1 MNFNLIIF
9 RTMEQIENNTCEI
22 IKINKDIIN
31 TMNEIKEK
39 YTSEKIRIFYEIIYE
54 LELEKYLKN
63 NKENYKKWLQSE
75 LI

>member
-1 MNFNLIIF
+1 
-9 RTMEQIENNTCEI
+9 MEQIENNTCEI

-39 YTSEKIRIFYEIIYE
+39 YTTEKTRIFYEIIYE
-54 LELEKYLKN
+54 LELEKYLKSN
-63 NKENYKKWLQSE
+63 NENYKKWLQSE

>member
-1 MNFNLIIF
+1 
-9 RTMEQIENNTCEI
+9 MEQIENNTCEI

-54 LELEKYLKN
+54 LELEKYLKSN
-63 NKENYKKWLQSE
+63 NENYKKWLQSE